1 MIITGRY
8 DKKCVCGFL
17 FTDVL
22 GPNCILDVFAGSAF
36 LRFPAAA
43 SKIFVTLS
51 RGDCLSWRKAVS
63 GMGVI
68 VGDCISTLFP
78 VCGLGCSSAV
88 DRENTRRYL
97 ATSRLARADEVI
109 GVILLVRIVAIACL
123 TTSIAVRTLE
133 GAGKKLRQSS

>member
-1 MIITGRY
+1 MIISGRY
-8 DKKCVCGFL
+8 EKKCGCGFL
-17 FTDVL
+17 CTDVL

-36 LRFPAAA
+36 LRFPAAE
-43 SKIFVTLS
+43 STIFVTLS

-68 VGDCISTLFP
+68 VGECISTLFP

-97 ATSRLARADEVI
+97 AISLLARANEVI
-109 GVILLVRIVAIACL
+109 GVILLVRIDAIVRL
-123 TTSIAVRTLE
+123 TTGIGVRTLE